1 MLFLFNK
8 AKIVSYLVTVFT
20 IVALFAVAYN
30 WKTADATLQVSVNTS
45 IDNNSVQRL
54 K

>member
-20 IVALFAVAYN
+20 IITLFAVAYN
-30 WKTADATLQVSVNTS
+30 WKTSDEAVLVAVNTS
-45 IDNNSVQRL
+45 ISNNEVQ
-54 K
+54 KSK